1 MTSKRKKMGC
11 YFGFQSLLYY
21 FFFPLYTSF
30 ALDKQNDWIQ
40 KKMCSEVRV
49 FFVAF
54 ISESA
59 IQLLANHNLIV
70 LATLFHLLFFLL
82 Y

>member
-1 MTSKRKKMGC
+1 MASKRKEKG
-11 YFGFQSLLYY
+11 GILVLKASTT

-40 KKMCSEVRV
+40 QKVCSEVRV
-49 FFVAF
+49 SFAAF
-54 ISESA
+54 IRESTT
-59 IQLLANHNLIV
+59 QLLAKHSLIV
-70 LATLFHLLFFLL
+70 LAMLFHLPFFPL